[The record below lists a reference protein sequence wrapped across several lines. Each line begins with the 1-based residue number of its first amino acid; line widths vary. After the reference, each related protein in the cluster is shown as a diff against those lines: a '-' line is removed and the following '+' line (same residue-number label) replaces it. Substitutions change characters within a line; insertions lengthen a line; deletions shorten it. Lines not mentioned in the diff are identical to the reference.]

1 MSTYHACVDA
11 KAFSEALMDVS
22 RFAAGESSL
31 PVLSEAMVRFDGS
44 HCVLTCTNLYQ
55 WCTATIP
62 ATGDAFAFVF
72 TKTKRVLT
80 ACRYFAGTLEL
91 TFSNKPNDRT
101 PDPDGVIELSDGTHS
116 LQRGTMP
123 ASDFPSFP
131 AVSFEDRYDICAGHL
146 LERFKRIRYALSTD
160 MNRKPR
166 CCIEFLD
173 TRIAAVDGY
182 RLAFNHDPA
191 LSVKTPFLIPPE
203 AMAALEIFRKRP
215 CTLSVGKM
223 WACFE
228 NETLSLLTRIPEK
241 DSFEIDQSIPPN
253 LGMEC
258 PVSVNTLWAQ
268 VKYLS
273 DLSNAKEKKPV
284 RFDGKTL
291 VLETSDGTYS
301 TQVGLPSIPV
311 RGFNLRYLL
320 EGLSQFKAKKAD
332 TVTMKVGS
340 PVSPLILTDGE
351 DELAMILPVRL
362 KAA

>member
-101 PDPDGVIELSDGTHS
+101 PDPDGTITISDGVRS
-116 LQRGTMP
+116 LRRGTMS
-123 ASDFPSFP
+123 ASDFPQFP
-131 AVSFEDRYDICAGHL
+131 TVSFECRYDVSPDRL
-146 LERFKRIRYALSTD
+146 LDRFNRVKYALSNDT
-160 MNRKPR
+160 NRKAR
-166 CCIEFLD
+166 CCVEFLD
-173 TRIAAVDGY
+173 TRIATVDGY

-191 LSVKTPFLIPPE
+191 LSVETPFFIPPE
-203 AMAALEIFRKRP
+203 AMAALEMFKKRP
-215 CTLSVGKM
+215 CTLSVGKA
-223 WACFE
+223 WASFE
-228 NETLSLLTRIPEK
+228 NETLSLLTWIPEK
-241 DSFEIDQSIPPN
+241 DDFEIDHSIPP
-253 LGMEC
+253 LEKEY
-258 PVSVNTLWAQ
+258 PVSVNALWEQ
-268 VKYLS
+268 VKYLNGM
-273 DLSNAKEKKPV
+273 SNAKEKRPV
-284 RFDGKTL
+284 RFDGRTL
-291 VLETSDGTYS
+291 ILETSDGTYS
-301 TQVGLPSIPV
+301 AQVGLPPIPV